1 MVSLTGAVSSK
12 SVTEERKGHL
22 APDGNRSVRVSAYG
36 GLTVRPTSRADTKV
50 GASDPLI
57 LHD

>member
-12 SVTEERKGHL
+12 SVTEEYKGHL
-22 APDGNRSVRVSAYG
+22 VPDGNRNVSVSAYG
-36 GLTVRPTSRADTKV
+36 GLTVRHTSRADTKV
-50 GASDPLI
+50 GASDPPI